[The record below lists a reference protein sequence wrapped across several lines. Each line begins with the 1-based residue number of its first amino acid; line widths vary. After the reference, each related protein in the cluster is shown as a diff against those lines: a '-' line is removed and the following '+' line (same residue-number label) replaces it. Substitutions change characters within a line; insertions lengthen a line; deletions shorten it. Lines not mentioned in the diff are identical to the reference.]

1 MKEPRETG
9 SDEEDLQMS
18 VTEELR
24 AAIAA
29 VADGTAGGVV
39 AVGRGAGTVIAP
51 GYVLTNAHNLRGE
64 SVSVRFPDGRV
75 VEGEVTAADED
86 GDLAVV
92 AVDTGEAPALAWADR
107 VPTVGTAVLAV
118 APTRSGGPRVTFGL
132 VSADGQAF
140 RGPRG
145 GRIQG
150 AVEHTAP
157 LGRGSSGGP
166 IVGLDGGLL
175 GINTHRR
182 GDGFYLAQ
190 PVSPT
195 LRDRID
201 GLVRGEAPRGRYL
214 GIAIAP
220 SHVAT
225 RLRAAVGLDARDGVL
240 VRGVDPGGPADRAEV
255 RPGDLIV
262 AAAGEPVTTPDDL
275 RDRVDAAT
283 DHLLLTLVRGVD
295 ELEVR
300 VEFDGDGPTEPGEE
314 GTA

>member
-1 MKEPRETG
+1 
-9 SDEEDLQMS
+9 MS

-29 VADGTAGGVV
+29 VAEGPAAGVV

-51 GYVLTNAHNLRGE
+51 GHVLTNAHNLRGE
-64 SVSVRFPDGRV
+64 PVPVRFHDGRG
-75 VEGEVTAADED
+75 VEGEVTAADAD

-92 AVDTGEAPALAWADR
+92 AVETGEAPTLAWSDR
-107 VPTVGTAVLAV
+107 TPTVGTVVLAL

-132 VSADGQAF
+132 VCADGQTF

-145 GRIQG
+145 GRIHG

-166 IVGLDGGLL
+166 IVGLDGRLL

-190 PVSPT
+190 PASPT

-201 GLVRGEAPRGRYL
+201 GLVRGEAPRVRYL

-225 RLRAAVGLDARDGVL
+225 RLRAAVGLDARAGVL
-240 VRGVDPGGPADRAEV
+240 VRAVDPGGPADRAGM

-262 AAAGEPVTTPDDL
+262 AAAGEAVTTPDDL
-275 RDRVDAAT
+275 RDRVVAAT
-283 DHLLLTLVRGVD
+283 DQLLLNLVRGVD

-300 VEFDGDGPTEPGEE
+300 VEFDGGRPTDPEE
-314 GTA
+314 GPA

>member
-1 MKEPRETG
+1 
-9 SDEEDLQMS
+9 MS

-24 AAIAA
+24 DAIAR
-29 VADGTAGGVV
+29 VADGTAAGVI
-39 AVGRGAGTVIAP
+39 AVGRGAGIVIAP
-51 GYVLTNAHNLRGE
+51 GYVLTNAHNLRAE
-64 SVSVRFPDGRV
+64 LVPIRFSDGRFV
-75 VEGEVTAADED
+75 GGGFPPPTPAATP
-86 GDLAVV
+86 AVV
-92 AVDTGEAPALAWADR
+92 AVDTGELPALAWSERA
-107 VPTVGTAVLAV
+107 PTVGTAVLAV

-140 RGPRG
+140 RGPSG

-195 LRDRID
+195 LRERID
-201 GLVRGEAPRGRYL
+201 GLVRGEAPQARYL

-220 SHVAT
+220 SHVAS
-225 RLRAAVGLDARDGVL
+225 RLRAAVGLDARDGLL
-240 VRGVDPGGPADRAEV
+240 VRSVDPGGPADQAEV

-262 AAAGEPVTTPDDL
+262 AAAGEALTDPDEL
-275 RDRVDAAT
+275 RDRVNAAT

-300 VEFDGDGPTEPGEE
+300 VEFDHGTPTEPEEE

>member
-1 MKEPRETG
+1 
-9 SDEEDLQMS
+9 MS

-24 AAIAA
+24 IAIAA
-29 VADGTAGGVV
+29 VADGSAAGVV

-64 SVSVRFPDGRV
+64 PVPVRFSDGRA
-75 VEGEVTAADED
+75 VEGEVTATDAD

-92 AVDTGEAPALAWADR
+92 AVDTAELPALPWSVRA
-107 VPTVGTAVLAV
+107 PSVGTAVLAV

-132 VSADGQAF
+132 VSADDQAF

-150 AVEHTAP
+150 AIEHTAP

-166 IVGLDGGLL
+166 IVGLDGRLL

-182 GDGFYLAQ
+182 GDGFYLAR

-195 LRDRID
+195 LRDHID
-201 GLVRGEAPRGRYL
+201 GLVRGEAPRARYL

-220 SHVAT
+220 THVAT

-240 VRGVDPGGPADRAEV
+240 VRSVDPGGPAERAEV

-262 AAAGEPVTTPDDL
+262 AAAGEAVTNPDDL
-275 RDRVDAAT
+275 RDRLDAAT
-283 DHLLLTLVRGVD
+283 DHLLLTLVRGVE

-300 VEFDGDGPTEPGEE
+300 VEFDDDRPPDPEE

>member
-1 MKEPRETG
+1 
-9 SDEEDLQMS
+9 MS

-24 AAIAA
+24 TAIAA
-29 VADGTAGGVV
+29 VADGAATAVV

-64 SVSVRFPDGRV
+64 PVPVRFSDGRV
-75 VEGEVTAADED
+75 AEGEVTAADAD

-92 AVDTGEAPALAWADR
+92 AVDTAELPAVAWSERAPS
-107 VPTVGTAVLAV
+107 VGTAVLAV
-118 APTRSGGPRVTFGL
+118 APTRGGTRITFGL
-132 VSADGQAF
+132 VSADDQAF

-150 AVEHTAP
+150 AIEHTAP

-166 IVGLDGGLL
+166 IVGLGGTLL

-182 GDGFYLAQ
+182 GDGFYLAR
-190 PVSPT
+190 PVSPA
-195 LRDRID
+195 LRDHID
-201 GLVRGEAPRGRYL
+201 GLVRGEAPRVRNL

-220 SHVAT
+220 AHVAT

-240 VRGVDPGGPADRAEV
+240 VRSLDPGGPADRAGV
-255 RPGDLIV
+255 RAGDLIV
-262 AAAGEPVTTPDDL
+262 AAAGEAVTTPDDL
-275 RDRVDAAT
+275 RDRLDAAT
-283 DHLLLTLVRGVD
+283 DHLLLSLVRGVE

-300 VEFDGDGPTEPGEE
+300 VGFDDGRPPEPEE
-314 GTA
+314 ATA

>member
-1 MKEPRETG
+1 
-9 SDEEDLQMS
+9 MS
-18 VTEELR
+18 ATEELR
-24 AAIAA
+24 LAVAA
-29 VADGTAGGVV
+29 VADGAAAGVV
-39 AVGRGAGTVIAP
+39 AVGRGAGIVIAP

-64 SVSVRFPDGRV
+64 PVPIRFSDGRIA
-75 VEGEVTAADED
+75 EGEVTAADAE

-92 AVDTGEAPALAWADR
+92 AVDTGDLPALAWSER
-107 VPTVGTAVLAV
+107 VPSVGTAVLAV
-118 APTRSGGPRVTFGL
+118 APTRTGGPRVTFGL
-132 VSADGQAF
+132 VSADAQAF

-145 GRIQG
+145 GRIEG

-182 GDGFYLAQ
+182 GDGFYLAR
-190 PVSPT
+190 PVSPA
-195 LRDRID
+195 LRDHVD
-201 GLVRGEAPRGRYL
+201 GLVHGEAPRVRYL

-225 RLRAAVGLDARDGVL
+225 RLRTAVGLDARDGVL
-240 VRGVDPGGPADRAEV
+240 VRAVDAGGPADRAEV

-262 AAAGEPVTTPDDL
+262 VAAGEAVTTPDDL
-275 RDRVDAAT
+275 RDRLAAAS
-283 DHLLLTLVRGVD
+283 DHLRLTLVRGVD

-300 VEFDGDGPTEPGEE
+300 VEFEDVAPTGPEE
-314 GTA
+314 GTT

>member
-1 MKEPRETG
+1 MT
-9 SDEEDLQMS
+9 

-24 AAIAA
+24 LAIAA
-29 VADGTAGGVV
+29 VAGDTAAGVV

-51 GYVLTNAHNLRGE
+51 GYVLTNAHNLRGDATP
-64 SVSVRFPDGRV
+64 VRFSDGRV
-75 VEGEVTAADED
+75 VEGEITAADVD

-92 AVDTGEAPALAWADR
+92 AVDTGDLPALTWADR
-107 VPTVGTAVLAV
+107 APSVGTAVLAV
-118 APTRSGGPRVTFGL
+118 APTGSGGPRVTFGL
-132 VSADGQAF
+132 VSAADQTF

-145 GRIQG
+145 GRVQG

-166 IVGLDGGLL
+166 IVGLDGELL

-182 GDGFYLAQ
+182 GDGFYLAR
-190 PVSPT
+190 PVDRT
-195 LRDRID
+195 LRDHID
-201 GLVRGEAPRGRYL
+201 GLVRGEAPRVRYL

-225 RLRAAVGLDARDGVL
+225 HLRAAVGLDARAGVL
-240 VRGVDPGGPADRAEV
+240 VRSVDRGGPADRADV

-262 AAAGEPVTTPDDL
+262 AAAGADVTNPDDL
-275 RDRVDAAT
+275 RARLAAAT
-283 DHLLLTLVRGVD
+283 DDLLLTVVRGVD
-295 ELEVR
+295 EFETR
-300 VEFDGDGPTEPGEE
+300 VTFDDGVPTDPEE